1 MSGPLTGVRIVELAG
16 LGPAPFAA
24 MLLAD
29 LGADVVRIDRIDAA
43 ERRSPAGLEL
53 TVLNRGRRSVAVD
66 LKHADGVETV
76 LYLVERA
83 DALIEGF
90 RPGVVERLGLGPAQA
105 LARNP
110 RIVFGRMT
118 GWGQDG
124 PLAAAVGHDIN
135 YVALSGA
142 LAAIGPGP
150 DGAPVIPLNLVGD
163 FGGGSLYLALGIVSA
178 ILEARTS
185 GRGQVVDATMV
196 DGAASLMTAF
206 FGMHAA
212 GAHSTSRGS
221 NVLDGGAPFYAV
233 YRTSDNRW
241 VAVGALEPPFYA
253 ALLRLLNLTGDPVFA
268 DQHDREAWPEMR
280 TVLARTFAGRTRQE
294 WCTRLEGTDACFAPV
309 LDLDE
314 APHHPHNRAR
324 GVFVD
329 VDGTMQPG
337 PAPRFSRTS
346 CAPPTAARG
355 PAADT
360 VAALRDW
367 GVGEERVA
375 QLLADGVVRQTA

>member
-1 MSGPLTGVRIVELAG
+1 MSGPLAGVRIVELAG
-16 LGPAPFAA
+16 LGPAPFAT

-43 ERRSPAGLEL
+43 QRRGPAGLQL
-53 TVLNRGRRSVAVD
+53 TTLDRGRRSVAAD
-66 LKHADGVETV
+66 LKHEDGVETV
-76 LYLVERA
+76 LQLVERA

-90 RPGVVERLGLGPAQA
+90 RPGVAERLGLGPAQA

-110 RIVFGRMT
+110 RLVFGRMT

-124 PLAAAVGHDIN
+124 PLAPAVGHDIN

-150 DGAPVIPLNLVGD
+150 DGAPVIPLNLVAD

-185 GRGQVVDATMV
+185 GMGQVVDATMV

-206 FGMHAA
+206 YGMHAA
-212 GAHSTSRGS
+212 GAHSTTRGS
-221 NVLDGGAPFYAV
+221 NVLDGGAPFYGV
-233 YRTSDNRW
+233 YRTGDDRW
-241 VAVGALEPPFYA
+241 IAVGALEPPFYA
-253 ALLRLLNLTGDPVFA
+253 TLLRLLELTDDPAFA
-268 DQHDREAWPEMR
+268 DQHDREAWPAMR
-280 TVLARTFAGRTRQE
+280 TVLTRTFAGRTRRE
-294 WCTRLEGTDACFAPV
+294 WCDLLEGTDACVAPV

-314 APHHPHNRAR
+314 APHHPHNVAR
-324 GVFVD
+324 EVFVD
-329 VDGTMQPG
+329 VDGTLLPG
-337 PAPRFSRTS
+337 PAPRFSRTR
-346 CAPPTAARG
+346 CAAPTATPG

-367 GVGEERVA
+367 GIGEERVA